1 MARSPIEIA
10 IASETKAFKQG
21 IESGVVKPLED
32 AVKRLR
38 ELGDNDGADKLE
50 ASLKD
55 AQKATERLAGD
66 TKIAASK
73 IEREYRDAYR
83 SARRSAEDYGDA
95 GEKAN
100 DRVKDGAREVQA
112 EFGQNMGEAVSSFRG
127 DLEDLGQIGQD
138 TLGGLAG
145 TLGQLGGAGALAG
158 VGLGV
163 GAAAVGVLTDSFT
176 KAKEATDDAKE
187 SAYEYGITVAQ
198 VGKYAD
204 VSNRLSDLTGSVE
217 GLKRVQDLANATGW
231 QQVDVV
237 KALATG
243 DGIPALVQA
252 LNDAVGKTDISSSRL
267 LELGG
272 VLEGTAQGFDLA
284 RDAASL
290 NGSALYDLAE
300 AAGKATGEVDDL
312 GNKIVEMP
320 GGKKVVIDA
329 ETKTAYEDLDAI
341 EQRRLTQKQVQVSVV
356 DNATDEMNRI
366 VRRLEGRTV
375 KIGVTAQD
383 FNNPNSFIKRW
394 E

>member
-329 ETKTAYEDLDAI
+329 ETRTAYEDLDAI
-341 EQRRLTQKQVQVSVV
+341 EQRQLTKKQVQVSVV
-356 DNATDEMNRI
+356 DNASEEMNRI

-375 KIGVTAQD
+375 GIRVTAQD
-383 FNNPNSFIKRW
+383 FNNFRGMPLQ
-394 E
+394 

>member
-356 DNATDEMNRI
+356 DNASEEMNRI

-383 FNNPNSFIKRW
+383 FNTFTKVY
-394 E
+394 

>member
-204 VSNRLSDLTGSVE
+204 VSNRLSELTGSVE

-341 EQRRLTQKQVQVSVV
+341 EQRQLTQKQVQVSVV
-356 DNATDEMNRI
+356 DNASEEMNRI

-383 FNNPNSFIKRW
+383 FNTFTKVY
-394 E
+394 

>member
-10 IASETKAFKQG
+10 LASETKAFKQG
-21 IESGVVKPLED
+21 IEIGVIKPLED
-32 AVKRLR
+32 AIKRLR

-66 TKIAASK
+66 TKIAAAK

-83 SARRSAEDYGDA
+83 SASRAADGYGDA

-145 TLGQLGGAGALAG
+145 TLGQLGGVGALAG
-158 VGLGV
+158 AGLGV
-163 GAAAVGVLTDSFT
+163 AAAAVGSITDAYS
-176 KAKEATDDAKE
+176 KAKEATDEARD
-187 SAYEYGITVAQ
+187 SAYQYGLTVAES
-198 VGKYAD
+198 GKYAD
-204 VSNRLSDLTGSVE
+204 VSSRLSELTGSVE
-217 GLKRVQDLANATGW
+217 GLKRVQDLSTASGW
-231 QQVDVV
+231 QQIDVV

-243 DGIPALVQA
+243 DGLPALTRAFQDHA
-252 LNDAVGKTDISSSRL
+252 NETGISTSRN
-267 LELGG
+267 LELQGA
-272 VLEGTAQGFDLA
+272 LEGAAQGFNLA
-284 RDAASL
+284 RDAAGL
-290 NGSALYDLAE
+290 NQTALYDLAT

-312 GNKIVEMP
+312 GNKIIEMP
-320 GGKKVVIDA
+320 GGKKVVVNA
-329 ETKTAYEDLDAI
+329 ETRTAYEDLDAI
-341 EQRRLTQKQVQVSVV
+341 ERRQITQKQVEVSVV
-356 DNATDEMNRI
+356 DRASEEMNRI

-383 FNNPNSFIKRW
+383 FNTFTKVY
-394 E
+394 